1 VDAADL
7 LREARTIAVVG
18 LSADPARDSNS
29 VARYLQR
36 VGYRVIPV
44 NPHLQEVLGE
54 RAYPSLSELP
64 EPPDI
69 VDVFRRAEHTPPIAR
84 DAVAIGA
91 KALWLQLGIAS
102 VDSRRIANGGGLI
115 YIEDS
120 CIRTVH
126 QMTVGEA

>member
-1 VDAADL
+1 MDAADL